1 MKILIQLRAGT
12 SVWMQHP
19 KKGQPKIWRLLLGKE
34 WKEHWGALSFPDL
47 VLWPWHI
54 LQDNVLSCSQQAY
67 NTKRGKS
74 SSWLHFKACCSCTEI
89 KVNSVNT
96 FLERKRHIFFQLISV
111 IWRQIWKLGKC
122 IFHLRG
128 IIWFSFLSEYL
139 SVSDSDSFFQDK
151 AILMQ
156 SRVPNSYPQLL
167 KQVNFARTVGVKPEH
182 HSGLQYRDPRF

>member
-1 MKILIQLRAGT
+1 MSGCSIL
-12 SVWMQHP
+12 
-19 KKGQPKIWRLLLGKE
+19 KKGSPKSEDSCLGKSGRDIG
-34 WKEHWGALSFPDL
+34 GALSFPDL

-67 NTKRGKS
+67 NTERGKG
-74 SSWLHFKACCSCTEI
+74 SSWLHFKACCSCIGI
-89 KVNSVNT
+89 KVNSLNT
-96 FLERKRHIFFQLISV
+96 FLERKRPIFFQLISV
-111 IWRQIWKLGKC
+111 IWKQIWKLGKC

-139 SVSDSDSFFQDK
+139 SVSDSDPFFQDK

-156 SRVPNSYPQLL
+156 SSVPNSYPQLL

-182 HSGLQYRDPRF
+182 HLGLQYRDPRF